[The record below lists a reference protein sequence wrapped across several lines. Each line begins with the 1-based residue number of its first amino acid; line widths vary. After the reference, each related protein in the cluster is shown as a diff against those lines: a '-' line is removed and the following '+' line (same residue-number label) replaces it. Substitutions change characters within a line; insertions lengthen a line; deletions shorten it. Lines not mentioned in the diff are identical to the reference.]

1 MDKRELIQLARRACR
16 YRGHYRKA
24 VCAYIPE
31 IVDHA
36 HLEKGE
42 LSGLRDAYELEK
54 RLLNGA
60 TDWQHYSAGACS
72 LVSNHEIALRL
83 FPAHDAER
91 IMRRELRRS
100 NSALIERQG
109 CTLRHAALCL
119 RYAFRALRILDEG
132 I

>member
-1 MDKRELIQLARRACR
+1 MDKRELIQLARRACH

-42 LSGLRDAYELEK
+42 LSGMQDAFELEK

-60 TDWQHYSAGACS
+60 TDWQRYSAGACS
-72 LVSNHEIALRL
+72 LVSDYEIARRL
-83 FPAHDAER
+83 FPAPDAER
-91 IMRRELRRS
+91 ILRRELRRS
-100 NSALIERQG
+100 NTAMIERQG
-109 CTLRHAALCL
+109 SALKHAALCL
-119 RYAFRALRILDEG
+119 KAAFRALRILDEG

>member
-16 YRGHYRKA
+16 CRGHYRKA

-31 IVDHA
+31 IVDRA
-36 HLEKGE
+36 NLERGE
-42 LSGLRDAYELEK
+42 LSEMRDDFELEK

-60 TDWQHYSAGACS
+60 NDWQHYSAGACS

-100 NSALIERQG
+100 DCALIERQG
-109 CTLRHAALCL
+109 SALQHAAICL
-119 RYAFRALRILDEG
+119 RYAFRALRILDNG